1 MYTEIA
7 KNKRNSTLLVLAFII
22 ITVGL
27 SWVISRALDNPS
39 ILYIVTGISIL
50 YTWIS
55 YYNSDKMVLAVSGAR
70 EVKKKDAPE
79 LYRTVENLAI
89 TAGLPMPRVFIMQDS
104 APNAFATGRDPEHAV
119 VCVTTGLLDKLSKTE
134 LEGVIA
140 HELSHIGNYD
150 IRMMS
155 LIAVLVS
162 IIALLSDFFLR
173 WGFFMGGG
181 RDSDGDNNNG
191 GGQSQLIFILIAI
204 ALAIVAP
211 IIGVLIQLAVSRKRE
226 YLADASG
233 ALLTRYPQGLAEA
246 LKKISG
252 DTEPLEAANKATANM
267 YIINPM
273 RANVEG
279 KGGKGF
285 ASKLFSTH
293 PPTADRIKKLESM
306 DTRP

>member
-7 KNKRNSTLLVLAFII
+7 KNKRNSTLLVITFLL

-27 SWVISRALDNPS
+27 GWVFSRALDSPI
-39 ILYIVTGISIL
+39 ILYVAAFSSIL

-70 EVKKKDAPE
+70 EVQKKDAPE

-89 TAGLPMPRVFIMQDS
+89 TAGLPTPRVFIMQDS

-119 VCVTTGLLDKLSKTE
+119 VCVTTGLLDKLDKTE

-150 IRMMS
+150 IRLMS

-162 IIALLSDFFLR
+162 VIALLSDLFLR
-173 WGFFMGGG
+173 WGFFFGGD
-181 RDSDGDNNNG
+181 RDGDNNG
-191 GGQSQLIFILIAI
+191 GGQSQLVFMLVAI
-204 ALAIVAP
+204 VLAVVAP
-211 IIGVLIQLAVSRKRE
+211 IIGLLIQLAVSRKRE

-233 ALLTRYPQGLAEA
+233 ALLTRYPEGLAHA

-267 YIINPM
+267 YIVNPL

-279 KGGKGF
+279 KGGKSF
-285 ASKLFSTH
+285 AAGLFSTH
-293 PPTADRIKKLESM
+293 PPTADRIKRLEEM
-306 DTRP
+306 DTHA